1 MKDIKVGEKENYEQK
16 TLLMLVLD
24 DSGSMSGDPIKELNR
39 GVEQFLEEIRSDAR
53 MRNSLE
59 ISAIRFGTDI
69 DVVQEPALVNSVT
82 IPKLDGS
89 SGATSLNGA
98 IREAIAIVERRK
110 QEYDAKGI
118 SRNCPWIV
126 TITDGA
132 PTDGSVDALS
142 KRIETDTKNGKY
154 VHFPIGVDGA
164 DMATLAK
171 LAGYI
176 GNDKSGPARM
186 QHAKFI
192 EFFEWLSR
200 SMEVIVNSKP
210 NDKVSLPTPTWM
222 DGFTVS

>member
-1 MKDIKVGEKENYEQK
+1 MKDVKVGQKENYEQK
-16 TLLMLVLD
+16 TLLVLVLD

-39 GVEQFLEEIRSDAR
+39 GVEQFLEEIRSDTR

-59 ISAIRFGTDI
+59 IAAIRFGTEV
-69 DVVQEPALVNSVT
+69 DVVQEPALVGSVA

-98 IREAIAIVERRK
+98 INEAIAVVERRK
-110 QEYDAKGI
+110 QAYELQQI
-118 SRNCPWIV
+118 PRHRPWIV

-132 PTDGSVDALS
+132 PTDGDVGALS

-164 DMATLAK
+164 DMTTLTK

-176 GNDKSGPARM
+176 DGNKSGPAHM
-186 QHAKFI
+186 QHAKFV

-210 NDKVSLPTPTWM
+210 NDKVSLPVPEWM
-222 DGFTVS
+222 SGYEVS